1 MKQSPLDCS
10 RKYGLSFMANCVY
23 ILLGSNIDKERNL
36 PQAVRLL
43 AKFGC
48 VVAVSSVYETA
59 PVGLEDQPHFFN
71 AAVQVE
77 TELSAAAFRRQVL
90 ARIERLLGR
99 IRTSDKNAPRTID
112 ADIVLFNED
121 VFELDESHHIPD
133 PDLLEFPHVAVP
145 VSELAPDYLH
155 PETGERLG
163 YIAARLAAKP
173 MGAGQPALCRRTDIS
188 LDSLI
193 A

>member
-1 MKQSPLDCS
+1 
-10 RKYGLSFMANCVY
+10 MANCVY
-23 ILLGSNIDKERNL
+23 ILLGSNIDKEHNL

-43 AKFGC
+43 ADFDN

-77 TELSAAAFRRQVL
+77 TELSAVDFRSQVL

-99 IRTSDKNAPRTID
+99 TRTSDKNAPRTID
-112 ADIVLFNED
+112 ADMVLFNED

-133 PDLLEFPHVAVP
+133 PDLLKFPHVAVP

-155 PETGERLG
+155 PEASERLG
-163 YIAARLAAKP
+163 YIAARLVAEP
-173 MGAGQPALCRRTDIS
+173 MGAGQPALCRRTDIR
-188 LDSLI
+188 LQSLI
-193 A
+193 DG

>member
-1 MKQSPLDCS
+1 
-10 RKYGLSFMANCVY
+10 MANCVY
-23 ILLGSNIDKERNL
+23 VLLGSNIDKENNL

-43 AKFGC
+43 AEFDR

-77 TELSAAAFRRQVL
+77 TKLSAADFRRQVL

-112 ADIVLFNED
+112 ADMVLFNDE

-133 PDLLEFPHVAVP
+133 PDLLQFPHAAVP

-155 PETGERLG
+155 PETGQRLG
-163 YIAARLAAKP
+163 YIAAKLAARP
-173 MGAGQPALCRRTDIS
+173 MGDGQIALCKRTDIR

-193 A
+193 